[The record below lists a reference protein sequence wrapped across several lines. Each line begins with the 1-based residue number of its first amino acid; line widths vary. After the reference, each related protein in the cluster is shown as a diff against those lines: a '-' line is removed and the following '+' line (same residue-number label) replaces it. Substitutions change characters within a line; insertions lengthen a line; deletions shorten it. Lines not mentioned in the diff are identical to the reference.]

1 MALILNLET
10 STKNCSVSIS
20 KNGECLV
27 LCEQASDGFQHAE
40 RLHQYISWAFEG
52 CDYQLQ
58 DIDAVGVGKG
68 PGSYTGLRIGVS
80 AAKGICF
87 ALNKPLLSMNSLENM
102 AHSNSKADFDLI
114 IPMTDARRKEVY
126 TATFDND
133 LKCISETEAKILD
146 ENSFTELNHKN
157 ILFVGDGAEKA
168 KAILN
173 LKHAQFKSDILP
185 SAEFMCSMMEEKFQ
199 QKQFEDVAYFDP
211 FYLKD
216 FVAGK

>member
-10 STKNCSVSIS
+10 STKNCSVSIAQ
-20 KNGECLV
+20 NGEQLA
-27 LCEQASDGFQHAE
+27 LCELTTDGYQHAE
-40 RLHQYISWAFEG
+40 RLHQFIQWAIEG
-52 CDYQLQ
+52 CDYTLN
-58 DIDAVGVGKG
+58 DLDAVAVGKG

-87 ALNKPLLSMNSLENM
+87 ALGIPLLSMNSLDIL
-102 AHSNSKADFDLI
+102 AHCDKKEDFDLI

-126 TATFDND
+126 TKTFDAN
-133 LKCISETEAKILD
+133 LNEITPTEAKILD
-146 ENSFTELNHKN
+146 DNSFQEYADEN

-168 KAILN
+168 QEILN
-173 LKHAQFKSDILP
+173 LPKAKFYTEVLP
-185 SAEFMCSMMEEKFQ
+185 SAKIMGSAMEQKFQ
-199 QKQFEDVAYFDP
+199 QKQFEDVAYFEP